1 MYVNQNLF
9 KIFLWSAV
17 LIGMIW
23 IFSLSAQTAS
33 ESRLLSG
40 ETIRMVAEMVVP
52 EFAELGQEQQA
63 GIVSAWQHIARK
75 TAHALLYFALG
86 SLCMAALLQHSLDM
100 KRRFVL
106 ALGISIIYAITD
118 EVHQLFVHGRGG
130 QFSDVCIDAGGA
142 LIGVL
147 LVLLVHKLTIR
158 TGPRG

>member
-1 MYVNQNLF
+1 
-9 KIFLWSAV
+9 
-17 LIGMIW
+17 
-23 IFSLSAQTAS
+23 
-33 ESRLLSG
+33 
-40 ETIRMVAEMVVP
+40 
-52 EFAELGQEQQA
+52 
-63 GIVSAWQHIARK
+63 
-75 TAHALLYFALG
+75 
-86 SLCMAALLQHSLDM
+86 MAALLQHSLDM